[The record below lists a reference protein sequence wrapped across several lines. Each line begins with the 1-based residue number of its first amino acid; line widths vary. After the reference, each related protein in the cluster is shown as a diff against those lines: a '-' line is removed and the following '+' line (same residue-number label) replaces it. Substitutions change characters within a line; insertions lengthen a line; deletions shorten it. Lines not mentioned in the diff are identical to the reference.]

1 MHVPHL
7 GVYLTHRNSPIRYM
21 LSSPYLIGPI
31 ILAIFLAKSTLP
43 MSNKILGCLLAGIGI
58 VIKRRE
64 IIAAGIRGSLLKS
77 LNIARNALKEVKP
90 DAVVAFSWGGCLA
103 CLLLREGSWNGP
115 TLLLAPAYELL
126 LQKAMLPCPLRLEPK
141 DSQAPHKSVLLI
153 HSEAD
158 QIVLLWRFSL
168 DFSKTMEIFY
178 SRCPL
183 MLQGD

>member
-1 MHVPHL
+1 VEMHVPHL

-90 DAVVAFSWGGCLA
+90 DAVVAFSWGG
-103 CLLLREGSWNGP
+103 
-115 TLLLAPAYELL
+115 
-126 LQKAMLPCPLRLEPK
+126 
-141 DSQAPHKSVLLI
+141 
-153 HSEAD
+153 
-158 QIVLLWRFSL
+158 
-168 DFSKTMEIFY
+168 
-178 SRCPL
+178 
-183 MLQGD
+183 